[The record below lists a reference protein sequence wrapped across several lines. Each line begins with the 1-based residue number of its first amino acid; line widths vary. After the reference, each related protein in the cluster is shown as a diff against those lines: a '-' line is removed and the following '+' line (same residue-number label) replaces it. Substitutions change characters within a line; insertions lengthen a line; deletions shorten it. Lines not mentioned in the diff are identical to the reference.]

1 MTLLGIDNA
10 NQDKKERV
18 QSAEVNA
25 NNTQIIASRNIWLSE
40 RQKAVEKF
48 NEKFGQNVKVS
59 FRAYNDI
66 LDLIEVNNN
75 TLDMDISNTTKTG
88 SDERGE

>member
-40 RQKAVEKF
+40 REKF
-48 NEKFGQNVKVS
+48 VRKLNEKYGTQVKVS

-66 LDLIEVNNN
+66 LDMIEVNNN
-75 TLDMDISNTTKTG
+75 SIDLDISKG
-88 SDERGE
+88 GDEKCKQ

>member
-48 NEKFGQNVKVS
+48 NEKFGENVKVS

-88 SDERGE
+88 SEERGE

>member
-1 MTLLGIDNA
+1 MTVLGIDNA

-40 RQKAVEKF
+40 REKF
-48 NEKFGQNVKVS
+48 VKKLNEKYGTNVKVS

-66 LDLIEVNNN
+66 LDMIEVNNN
-75 TLDMDISNTTKTG
+75 SIDLDISKG
-88 SDERGE
+88 GDENANNE